1 MRFSPI
7 FLYAAVA
14 SLMLLACKK
23 EKEEAPVEE
32 TAQLEMRLFPMFQS
46 DTLELDSTITL
57 SSGFKMQVTDIKCYF
72 YGLQNN
78 GKQVIQ
84 AALFDYRDRGMQ
96 VFNTPGSYLDFAS
109 LSGILGVDTSVN
121 HDDPAAFAN
130 SNPLNIA
137 NAGDMHWGWNPGYI
151 FIKFEAKADTIPDG
165 NDVFNHYLVYHI
177 GTDNYLS
184 KISFPTVNWQMIT
197 NKLHRAQLRLQVEA
211 IFENATTPIDIRS
224 EYMTHSGSGVEALT
238 EKFRSNF
245 VQALSA
251 E

>member
-184 KISFPTVNWQMIT
+184 NISFPTVNWQMIT